1 MVFKF
6 NKKPITLY
14 CVTDRPEVARFAP
27 VQRASKFLPE
37 WWKQLPKTYTEDT
50 KFYKISTMRN
60 CYGFVDL
67 YSRGAIVPM
76 WSDLAL
82 RVSKTGDHRYQY
94 QYADGVSEAEVH
106 PPLQYKGAFSDG
118 EYQHF
123 KLSSPWGLVCQEDIK
138 FLLGEPTWSLLNLP
152 TLRVAPGVV
161 SFKYQTVANNNIF
174 IKKTHEEQHL
184 LIPFLQPIMHIV
196 PLSDRPLKI
205 VVSEDLN
212 LLKHHKLTLFSPTF
226 RNKFKVMEKLLRRSK

>member
-1 MVFKF
+1 
-6 NKKPITLY
+6 
-14 CVTDRPEVARFAP
+14 
-27 VQRASKFLPE
+27 
-37 WWKQLPKTYTEDT
+37 
-50 KFYKISTMRN
+50 
-60 CYGFVDL
+60 
-67 YSRGAIVPM
+67 M